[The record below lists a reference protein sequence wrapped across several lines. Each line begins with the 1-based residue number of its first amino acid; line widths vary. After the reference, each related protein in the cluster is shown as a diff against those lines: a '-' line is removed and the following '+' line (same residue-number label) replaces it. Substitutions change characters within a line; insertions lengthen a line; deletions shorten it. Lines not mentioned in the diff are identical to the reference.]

1 MWTLLLS
8 PIDAGRWCHAPNV
21 LVYQPMQSNKP
32 APNPAVIAASIG
44 VYDSGVGGLSV
55 LRALKARLPGES
67 FTYVADCAH
76 APYGDRSA
84 AFVESRA
91 DDIASFLTRL
101 GAKALVIACN
111 TASVVAVQSLRGRYT
126 LPIVAME
133 PAIKPAIQISR
144 SKVVLVLATSNTIRS
159 PSVARLCST
168 YGADTRIILQACPG
182 LADQVEQG
190 RFHDAVT
197 RQLLASYLRPGLD
210 AGADTIVL
218 GCTHYAFLAEAIAK
232 VAGAAVTLVEPS
244 EAIASQLSR
253 VLTASAAMPHNST
266 ATTTFY
272 TSGPPRELSAF
283 LDFIGEPAAQ
293 VQALPPSG
301 G

>member
-1 MWTLLLS
+1 MLAS
-8 PIDAGRWCHAPNV
+8 AV
-21 LVYQPMQSNKP
+21 LPTAVRLVTFMALGYTRML
-32 APNPAVIAASIG
+32 NPAAMSRSIG

-55 LRALKARLPGES
+55 LRALKAKLPGES
-67 FTYVADCAH
+67 FTYVADCGH

-84 AFVESRA
+84 SFVEGRA
-91 DDIASFLTRL
+91 RDIAGFLTRR

-111 TASVVAVQSLRGRYT
+111 TASVVAVQSLRERYT

-133 PAIKPAIQISR
+133 PAIKPATQVSR

-168 YGADTRIILQACPG
+168 YGADTRVILQACPG
-182 LADQVEQG
+182 LADQVERG
-190 RFHDAVT
+190 RFHDDVT
-197 RQLLASYLRPGLD
+197 QQLLESYLRPGLD

-218 GCTHYAFLAEAIAK
+218 GCTHYAFLIEAIAK
-232 VAGAAVTLVEPS
+232 VAGEAVTIVEPS

-253 VLTASAAMPHNST
+253 VLSASTALLYGTA

-272 TSGPPRELSAF
+272 TSGPPHELAAF
-283 LDFIGEPAAQ
+283 LEFIGEPSAD
-293 VQALPPSG
+293 VHALPTSG
-301 G
+301 S

>member
-1 MWTLLLS
+1 M
-8 PIDAGRWCHAPNV
+8 
-21 LVYQPMQSNKP
+21 
-32 APNPAVIAASIG
+32 PNPVVMSTPIG

-55 LRALKARLPGES
+55 LRALKAKLPGES
-67 FTYVADCAH
+67 FTYVADCGH

-84 AFVESRA
+84 SFVESRA
-91 DDIASFLTRL
+91 HDIASFLTEL

-111 TASVVAVQSLRGRYT
+111 TASVVAVQSLRERYR

-133 PAIKPAIQISR
+133 PAIKPATQLSR
-144 SKVVLVLATSNTIRS
+144 AKVVLVLATSNTIRS

-168 YGADTRIILQACPG
+168 YGVDTRFILQACPG
-182 LADQVEQG
+182 LADQVERG
-190 RFHDAVT
+190 RFRDDVT
-197 RQLLASYLRPGLD
+197 LQLLEAYLRPGLD

-218 GCTHYAFLAEAIAK
+218 GCTHYAFLVDAMATIA
-232 VAGAAVTLVEPS
+232 GEAVTIVEPS

-253 VLTASAAMPHNST
+253 VLAASTTLSPSPV

-272 TSGPPRELSAF
+272 TSGPPGELAAF
-283 LDFIGEPAAQ
+283 LDVMGEPSAQ
-293 VQALPPSG
+293 VHALPASG